1 MLNDIETTVMGM
13 LLAGE
18 HPALAVLRDQLAAA
32 EVIEREFS
40 GVGFFTHFRVP
51 ACSPR
56 LDRGRLVIGDVH
68 ATLTGLEH
76 DAGFLLFV
84 TDGVL
89 DMLECFIADDR
100 WPNESQLV
108 RACYV
113 RRGAHGSSSLVETD
127 VRDLQEALS

>member
-1 MLNDIETTVMGM
+1 MGM

-56 LDRGRLVIGDVH
+56 LVLRHRRSDRLESRQLITRNQKLDRARL
-68 ATLTGLEH
+68 A
-76 DAGFLLFV
+76 
-84 TDGVL
+84 
-89 DMLECFIADDR
+89 
-100 WPNESQLV
+100 
-108 RACYV
+108 
-113 RRGAHGSSSLVETD
+113 RRSPD
-127 VRDLQEALS
+127 